1 MIELSVNG
9 TAEISAAR
17 RRVVEAA
24 LSAGLSPERS
34 ADVALVLSELVTNAL
49 QHGTGPTP
57 TVRCAVDGDHFELA
71 VSSEASDDVPHS
83 RRAAPRPAAP
93 GGRGLY
99 IVAKIVDSL
108 TVVGA
113 DGRVT
118 VECRFDT

>member
-1 MIELSVNG
+1 MIELFVHG
-9 TAEISAAR
+9 TEDIGLAR
-17 RRVVEAA
+17 RRVIEAA

-49 QHGTGPTP
+49 QHGTGTTP
-57 TVRCAVDGDHFELA
+57 TVRCAVDDGRFELS
-71 VSSEASDDVPHS
+71 VSSEASDDLPQT
-83 RRAAPRPAAP
+83 RREAPRSAVP

-99 IVAKIVDSL
+99 IVARIVDSL
-108 TVVGA
+108 TVVGD

>member
-9 TAEISAAR
+9 TAEIGAAR
-17 RRVVEAA
+17 RRAVEAA

-34 ADVALVLSELVTNAL
+34 SDVALVVSELVTNAL
-49 QHGTGPTP
+49 QHGTGTAP
-57 TVRCAVDGDHFELA
+57 TVRCAVVGDHFELV
-71 VSSEASDDVPHS
+71 VSSEASDGGSQS
-83 RRAAPRPAAP
+83 RGPVARPAAP

-99 IVAKIVDSL
+99 IVATIVDSL